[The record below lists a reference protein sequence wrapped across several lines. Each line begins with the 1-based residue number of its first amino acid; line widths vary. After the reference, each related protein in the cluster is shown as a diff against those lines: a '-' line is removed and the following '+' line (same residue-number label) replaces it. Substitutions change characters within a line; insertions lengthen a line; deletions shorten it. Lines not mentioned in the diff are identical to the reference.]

1 MRTARCLLLV
11 AGMLAGTA
19 VNAKEFSSADN
30 EPRDAPTVMAIEYIG
45 KLVRER
51 TRGRHSIA
59 VPAGDESKSALFT
72 IGELRNGTLDM
83 ARLSV
88 AAFNS
93 SVPATAVL
101 SLPYLFRSAEHTRK
115 VLDGPIGED
124 ILAAFDSQGLVA
136 LCFYETGARSIY
148 TVKKPVRRPID
159 LQGVKLRV
167 QESRVAVAMAR
178 ALGATAVP
186 LPYNQVYSYLAS
198 GTIDGAENNLLSYVG
213 SRHHQAARYLSLT
226 EHSQAPAVL
235 VFSKRTWSTLS
246 PDDQAV
252 IQTAAHESVVYL
264 RKLWEE
270 REAAARATI
279 LSSGGQITGEV
290 DKRSFAAILE
300 PMHGAMAPDPRQ
312 QTLVQRIR
320 DAQ

>member
-45 KLVRER
+45 KLLRER

-213 SRHHQAARYLSLT
+213 SRHHLAARYLSLT

-290 DKRSFAAILE
+290 DKRSFAAILG

>member
-11 AGMLAGTA
+11 AGLLAGTA
-19 VNAKEFSSADN
+19 ANAKEFSSSDN
-30 EPRDAPTVMAIEYIG
+30 EARDAPTVLAIEYIG

-51 TRGRHSIA
+51 TRGRHS
-59 VPAGDESKSALFT
+59 VLLPGPDESKSELFT

-88 AAFNS
+88 AAFNT

-101 SLPYLFRSAEHTRK
+101 SLPYLFRSAEHTRR
-115 VLDGPIGED
+115 VLDGPIGEE

-148 TVKKPVRRPID
+148 TVKKPIRRPID

-167 QESRVAVAMAR
+167 QESRVAVATAR

-186 LPYNQVYSYLAS
+186 LPYNQVYSHLAG

-213 SRHHQAARYLSLT
+213 SRHHQVAKYFSLT

-252 IQTAAHESVVYL
+252 IRAAARESAVYL

-279 LSSGGQITGEV
+279 LSSGGQIIGEV

-300 PMHGAMAPDPRQ
+300 PMHGAMAPDPKQ
-312 QTLVQRIR
+312 QALVERIR
-320 DAQ
+320 AAQ